1 MNTPIWFNPMINIE
15 YVKKWEDKGLRCL
28 GDVLEEDGCL
38 KSREKLS
45 DEFNIN
51 FNFIDYTRL
60 TKAIPKEYISK
71 NIEFD
76 REEMNPWCQQHVLFI
91 LGDNKSSQKIKHEFL
106 KKEPHLNIIDKWE
119 TILTIPEDHLFW
131 NKIITLSKQCN
142 QNVWMQMFQYKVLHR
157 ILATNKKL
165 FQYKIIYSPLCSYCK
180 MEDKTIQHL
189 FCECD
194 LATSIWHDITG
205 WLKTQGR
212 SIEYL
217 RDSQIIL
224 GDPKLDLVINRI
236 ILTTKVAIFK
246 NKDKTPPR
254 IGQIIT
260 MLRSQ
265 FTIEKFNAEKTNTL
279 KFFRGFWAPIWNS
292 MINGQS

>member
-1 MNTPIWFNPMINIE
+1 
-15 YVKKWEDKGLRCL
+15 
-28 GDVLEEDGCL
+28 
-38 KSREKLS
+38 
-45 DEFNIN
+45 
-51 FNFIDYTRL
+51 
-60 TKAIPKEYISK
+60 
-71 NIEFD
+71 
-76 REEMNPWCQQHVLFI
+76 MNPWCQQHVLFI
-91 LGDNKSSQKIKHEFL
+91 LGDNKSNRKIKHEFL

-131 NKIITLSKQCN
+131 SKIFTLSKQCN
-142 QNVWMQMFQYKVLHR
+142 QNVWMQMFQYKILHC

-165 FQYKIIYSPLCSYCK
+165 VQYKIIDSPLCSYCK
-180 MEDKTIQHL
+180 MEEETIQHL

-217 RDSQIIL
+217 RYSQIIL
-224 GDPKLDLVINRI
+224 GDPKFDPVINRI

-254 IGQIIT
+254 IGQIIS

-265 FTIEKFNAEKTNTL
+265 FTIEKFNAEKTNKL
-279 KFFRGFWAPIWNS
+279 NFFRVFWAPIWNS
-292 MINGQS
+292 MNNGQS